1 MSQGNGNAP
10 KFGIRKNVR
19 QIGRT
24 DVAGGGQVVVEN
36 GYAFVGHMDPP
47 HGTTILDVKDPKHPK
62 IVAEIE
68 IPQGVHSH
76 KVRVSG
82 DIMLVN
88 LERYRSKEK
97 QPAGLKVYDISNRE
111 KPKEIAFFQTNG
123 GVHRFTF
130 DGRYAYISAHIEGYV
145 GRIPMILDLKDPA
158 RPEEV
163 GRWWM
168 PGQWIG
174 GGETPTWEGT
184 AHQCHHPIRR
194 GDRLYTSYWHGG
206 FVILDIADMSR
217 PKYISG
223 YNWSPTYP
231 SPIHTTLPIPWKLM
245 NRDVMVVS
253 DEEAGKLAPMPYAFM
268 WMVDITDET
277 RPVPISTFN
286 PAEAHSIEPGPSIR
300 RAPARRTSLRQQD
313 VRHLVQRRPAR
324 RRHQQS
330 LSADRD
336 WLLRA
341 RTGPRP
347 KDGQEQR
354 YLPCRQ
360 WLAVFD
366 RPAGRVGDTG
376 KRSVRNR
383 IRKK

>member
-1 MSQGNGNAP
+1 MSQGNGKAP
-10 KFGIRKNVR
+10 QFGIRKNVR
-19 QIGRT
+19 QVGRT

-82 DIMLVN
+82 DVMLVN
-88 LERYRSKEK
+88 LERYRGKEK
-97 QPAGLKVYDISNRE
+97 QPTGLKIYDISKRE
-111 KPKEIAFFQTNG
+111 KPREIAFFQTNG

-174 GGETPTWEGT
+174 GGEKPTWNGT
-184 AHQCHHPIRR
+184 EHQCHHPIRR

-206 FVILDIADMSR
+206 FVILDIADMAR

-223 YNWSPTYP
+223 YNWSPAYP

-253 DEEAGKLAPMPYAFM
+253 DEEAGKLAPTPPAFM

-286 PAEAHSIEPGPSIR
+286 PVEAHGIEPGHQYG
-300 RAPARRTSLRQQD
+300 AHQPAEQVYDNKMFVTWFSGGLRVVD
-313 VRHLVQRRPAR
+313 ISNP
-324 RRHQQS
+324 
-330 LSADRD
+330 
-336 WLLRA
+336 
-341 RTGPRP
+341 
-347 KDGQEQR
+347 
-354 YLPCRQ
+354 YLPTEIGYYVPEPGRGQ
-360 WLAVFD
+360 KTVKSNDIFRADNGLLYLID
-366 RPAGRVGDTG
+366 RLDGLEILE
-376 KRSVRNR
+376 SEL
-383 IRKK
+383 

>member
-10 KFGIRKNVR
+10 QFGIRKNVR

-97 QPAGLKVYDISNRE
+97 QPTGLKVYDISNRE

-130 DGRYAYISAHIEGYV
+130 DGRYAYISAHIEGYI

-194 GDRLYTSYWHGG
+194 GDRLYVSYWHGG
-206 FVILDIADMSR
+206 FVILDITDMSR
-217 PKYISG
+217 PKYIG
-223 YNWSPTYP
+223 G
-231 SPIHTTLPIPWKLM
+231 L
-245 NRDVMVVS
+245 
-253 DEEAGKLAPMPYAFM
+253 
-268 WMVDITDET
+268 
-277 RPVPISTFN
+277 
-286 PAEAHSIEPGPSIR
+286 
-300 RAPARRTSLRQQD
+300 
-313 VRHLVQRRPAR
+313 
-324 RRHQQS
+324 
-330 LSADRD
+330 
-336 WLLRA
+336 
-341 RTGPRP
+341 
-347 KDGQEQR
+347 
-354 YLPCRQ
+354 
-360 WLAVFD
+360 
-366 RPAGRVGDTG
+366 
-376 KRSVRNR
+376 
-383 IRKK
+383 